1 MAPSTSSSPRAA
13 TRPDPKQMRGVYTIP
28 VTPFDRDGALD
39 EAALRRCVEFCVRAG
54 AHGLVAPVNAS
65 EFTSLTDAER
75 MRVAAVVV
83 ETAGRRRPVVIGVSG
98 TSGRHAAQ
106 FARDARRI
114 GADAVIAMPPYV
126 RKAAGEEVVEYFR
139 TVAGAAELPV
149 FIQNYQAPVGTPL
162 NAAFLARIVKEV
174 DGVEYVKEETLPAGH
189 VITEVLRQA
198 GPRLRGVMG
207 GMAGRFLLDEH
218 RRGICGTMPA
228 CEVTDVHVQLW
239 DALEAGDDKRARAIY
254 QRLLPLLTIEWLYG
268 ASVYKEVLRR
278 RGVIQSTVTR
288 DAGLHKLDE
297 LDHKELDAILADVG
311 ELFTATAP

>member
-1 MAPSTSSSPRAA
+1 MTPSTPAESRAA
-13 TRPDPKQMRGVYTIP
+13 SRDAGQMRGVYTIP

-39 EAALRRCVEFCVRAG
+39 EAQLRRCVEFCVHAG

-65 EFTSLTDAER
+65 EFASLTDAER
-75 MRVAAVVV
+75 MRVAAVVI
-83 ETAGRRRPVVIGVSG
+83 ETVGRRRPVVIGVSG
-98 TSGRHAAQ
+98 TSARHAAT

-126 RKAAGEEVVEYFR
+126 RKAVGEEIVEYFR
-139 TVAGAAELPV
+139 VVAGAAELPV
-149 FIQNYQAPVGTPL
+149 FIQNYQPPVGTPL
-162 NAAFLARIVKEV
+162 NAAFLARIVREV

-239 DALEAGDDKRARAIY
+239 DSLEAGDDKRARAIY

-288 DAGLHKLDE
+288 DAGLHRLDE
-297 LDHKELDAILADVG
+297 FDHKELDAVLADVG
-311 ELFTATAP
+311 ELFTVTAP

>member
-1 MAPSTSSSPRAA
+1 MASTTRPSTQ
-13 TRPDPKQMRGVYTIP
+13 DPKQMRGVYTIP
-28 VTPFDRDGALD
+28 VTPFDRDGGVD
-39 EAALRRCVEFCVRAG
+39 ESQLRRCVEFCVRAG

-65 EFTSLTDAER
+65 EFASLTDAER
-75 MRVAAVVV
+75 LRVAAVVV
-83 ETAGRRRPVVIGVSG
+83 ETVGRRRPVVIGVSG
-98 TSGRHAAQ
+98 ASARHAFT

-126 RKAAGEEVVEYFR
+126 RKAAGEEIVEYFR
-139 TVAGAAELPV
+139 VVAGAAELPV

-162 NAAFLARIVKEV
+162 NAQFLGRIVREV

-189 VITEVLRQA
+189 VITDVLRQA

-239 DALEAGDDKRARAIY
+239 DALEAGDDKRARGIY

-297 LDHKELDAILADVG
+297 FDHKELDAILADVG

>member
-1 MAPSTSSSPRAA
+1 
-13 TRPDPKQMRGVYTIP
+13 
-28 VTPFDRDGALD
+28 
-39 EAALRRCVEFCVRAG
+39 
-54 AHGLVAPVNAS
+54 
-65 EFTSLTDAER
+65 

-83 ETAGRRRPVVIGVSG
+83 ETVGRRRPVVIGVSG

-139 TVAGAAELPV
+139 IVAGAAELPV

-311 ELFTATAP
+311 ELFTAAAP

>member
-1 MAPSTSSSPRAA
+1 MAASTPPETRAA
-13 TRPDPKQMRGVYTIP
+13 IRDPKQMRGVFTIP

-39 EAALRRCVEFCVRAG
+39 EAALRRCAEFCVHAG

-75 MRVAAVVV
+75 LRVAAVVV
-83 ETAGRRRPVVIGVSG
+83 ETVGRRRPVVIGVSG
-98 TSGRHAAQ
+98 TSGRHAAT

-126 RKAAGEEVVEYFR
+126 RKAAGDEILEYFR
-139 TVAGAAELPV
+139 VVAGAAELPV

-162 NAAFLARIVKEV
+162 SAAVLGRIVREV

-288 DAGLHKLDE
+288 DAGLHRLDE
-297 LDHKELDAILADVG
+297 FDHKELDAILADVS
-311 ELFTATAP
+311 ELFTASAP